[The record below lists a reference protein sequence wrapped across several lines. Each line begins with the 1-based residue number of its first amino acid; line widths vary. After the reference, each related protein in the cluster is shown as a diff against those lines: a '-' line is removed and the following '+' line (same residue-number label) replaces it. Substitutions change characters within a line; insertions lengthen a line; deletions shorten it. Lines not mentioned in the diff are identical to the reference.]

1 MSVLEPFLL
10 CFIFSVY
17 WVMVPL
23 FLLKEY
29 YSNEHYDNIV
39 EYIKSTTT
47 RLTFLGKFLVWHLWA
62 VPLTYFYVWYYV
74 GKIYDYLIF
83 KDTK

>member
-1 MSVLEPFLL
+1 MSVLESFLL
-10 CFIFSVY
+10 CFIFVVY
-17 WVMVPL
+17 WVMIPAS
-23 FLLKEY
+23 LLKAY
-29 YSNEHYDNIV
+29 YDNEVTENII

-47 RLTFLGKFLVWHLWA
+47 RLTFLGKALVWHVWA
-62 VPLTYFYVWYYV
+62 VPLTYFYVWHYA